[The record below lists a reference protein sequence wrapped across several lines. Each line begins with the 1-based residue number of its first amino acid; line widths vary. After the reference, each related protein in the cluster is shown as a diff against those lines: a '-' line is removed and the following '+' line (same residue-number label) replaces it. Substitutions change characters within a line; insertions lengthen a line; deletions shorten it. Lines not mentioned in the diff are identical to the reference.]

1 MTQYDLD
8 GDNDGLIDKS
18 FTISNR
24 APDLEISKS
33 VLVTVSPAGM
43 LSITVHRY
51 TSSGSAWNGFDLIDA
66 PPDTTPPAAVQ
77 DLAVSGQTSTEVMLA
92 WTAPTDDYE
101 EPVAS
106 YDIRYSTASITE
118 ANWATASEVTGEP
131 VPAVAGQPES
141 FTVTD
146 LSPNTTYYFA
156 VKSTDVA
163 GNVSAVSNIATGTTG
178 LADTTPPAPI
188 ADLGLSLV
196 DANDVT
202 LTWTATGDDGTTGTA
217 TAYEIRYST
226 DPIDAG
232 NWATATVV
240 NNVPTPAVAGT
251 AESTFVDGLTP
262 NSKYYFAV
270 QVADEAP
277 NWSGLSNVVSATTLS
292 PDVTAPSTIHDL
304 SVVPV
309 DSHRVQLTWTAPG
322 DDGETGHAAV
332 YDIRYS
338 TSPIPDEAAFA
349 AASQCTGE
357 PAPQSFG
364 TAEQFI
370 AGNLECNTLYYFAAK
385 AIDNGVPAN
394 VSAMSNVTS
403 TETLD
408 AIYGVSNG
416 FSLDP
421 NPAGPYD
428 DAVPI
433 IGPVSITN
441 INVDQAGIV
450 RKIDRAGP
458 LYTGTIA
465 YDVTVMAA
473 SVHVWLELS
482 TDGGQTWSERRIQT
496 IGDVGTI
503 VPGTGKV
510 AKWLV
515 DGDHGNQCK
524 IRIRVNDQPATYSN
538 LDPDH
543 NKMPRPVPWVH
554 YPLLERMTD
563 IKDYNFTDSEF
574 ELPKVDF
581 LKVLSAGQ
589 VKAGFARVPFF
600 TTTGEALY
608 FMHCCYLESM
618 DGQQRYVILTA
629 DTIYVNTDKWNGY
642 CDQINAAFGIPED
655 NIMILYTHLH
665 NSGNS
670 VPGVEI
676 FPLSVLRMAM
686 NNAEPVEIGWFNKDM
701 GTSYNVNRHLMA
713 SATFAYSPFNNNG
726 GGDLPI
732 LPVLWEYDLTGKIV
746 GALIDGAGYESPVQ
760 RYMDCPLDS
769 YLQMLVF
776 RNVESHEMKGILLK
790 WTGHVGMGDYVGG
803 LPRAVM
809 DCMQERVGSNV
820 EVMYANGA
828 GSHHRQVAATHYDPV
843 LYGSIRT
850 GRDFAQALVD
860 ALPTME
866 FQPLTKMGMVMG
878 YDTFGMPLDQTYRVG
893 IDPDRLGVGLQ
904 AFRFNDI
911 YLSTLPGETPTPQGF
926 YVRARTSDLKH
937 MYTGYGN
944 TYYDYYSWG
953 RWFDISHYERGTTPK
968 RYDSYRMGQEIIR
981 GIDILEQSVDA
992 LHYPGDING
1001 DNCVN
1006 VGDLQSLVIA
1016 WSSSEGD
1023 PKWNPNADCNS
1034 DGYVNVG
1041 DLQALIFHWGDNW
1054 SF

>member
-1 MTQYDLD
+1 MNKFALGWAACIGLVMTSWASAVSVHMDIEDVTSTTAEGYTRLLLTSRYDNAEFITLPDGIQVGWTAPVSGSLTTRTSSTTDNVLAELLKHGPDQSDTLLIKNIPAGRYQLTAYGYDVTWKDKMSQYDLD
-8 GDNDGLIDKS
+8 WNNDGLIDKS

-24 APDLEISKS
+24 SPDLEISKS

-51 TSSGSAWNGFDLIDA
+51 TSSSSAFNGFDLVDA

-77 DLAVSGQTSTEVMLA
+77 DLAVSGQTATQLMLA
-92 WTAPTDDYE
+92 WTAPADDDDGA
-101 EPVAS
+101 VAI
-106 YDIRYSTASITE
+106 YDIRYSTAPITE
-118 ANWATASEVTGEP
+118 ANWTTASEVTDEP
-131 VPAVAGQPES
+131 APAMPGQPETL
-141 FTVTD
+141 TVND
-146 LSPNTTYYFA
+146 LSSNTTYYFA

-163 GNVSAVSNIATGTTG
+163 GNVSVISNIATGTTDP
-178 LADTTPPAPI
+178 ADATPPAPI
-188 ADLGLSLV
+188 ADLSLSLV

-202 LTWTATGDDGTTGTA
+202 LRWTASGDDGTTGTA

-251 AESTFVDGLTP
+251 EESTFVDGLTP
-262 NSKYYFAV
+262 DTKYYFAV
-270 QVADEAP
+270 QVADETP

-309 DSHRVQLTWTAPG
+309 DSHRIELTWTAPG

-370 AGNLECNTLYYFAAK
+370 AGNLECNTLYYFAVK

-403 TETLD
+403 AQTLD
-408 AIYGVSNG
+408 AVYGVSNG

-428 DAVPI
+428 AAVPLV
-433 IGPVSITN
+433 GPVSITN

-465 YDVTVMAA
+465 YDLTAMATR
-473 SVHVWLELS
+473 VHVWLELS

-496 IGDVGTI
+496 LGDVGTI

-524 IRIRVNDQPATYSN
+524 IRIRVNDQPATYSD
-538 LDPDH
+538 LDADH

-563 IKDYNFTDSEF
+563 IKDFDFTDTRF

-600 TTTGEALY
+600 NEGGQGPY

-618 DGQQRYVILTA
+618 DGQQRYVILSA
-629 DTIYVNTDKWNGY
+629 DVVFLNTDKWHRY

-655 NIMILYTHLH
+655 NIMILYTHVH
-665 NSGNS
+665 NSGN
-670 VPGVEI
+670 VLPEMEI
-676 FPLSVLRMAM
+676 FPLSVLQQAI

-701 GTSYNVNRHLMA
+701 GTGYNTDRHLMA
-713 SATFAYSPFNNNG
+713 SATFAHCSFNNNKD
-726 GGDLPI
+726 GDGTTPVLPI
-732 LPVLWEYDLTGKIV
+732 LWEYDLTGKIV
-746 GALIDGAGYESPVQ
+746 GALLDGVNYESPVQ
-760 RYMDCPLDS
+760 R
-769 YLQMLVF
+769 
-776 RNVESHEMKGILLK
+776 LL
-790 WTGHVGMGDYVGG
+790 
-803 LPRAVM
+803 
-809 DCMQERVGSNV
+809 
-820 EVMYANGA
+820 
-828 GSHHRQVAATHYDPV
+828 
-843 LYGSIRT
+843 
-850 GRDFAQALVD
+850 
-860 ALPTME
+860 
-866 FQPLTKMGMVMG
+866 
-878 YDTFGMPLDQTYRVG
+878 
-893 IDPDRLGVGLQ
+893 
-904 AFRFNDI
+904 
-911 YLSTLPGETPTPQGF
+911 
-926 YVRARTSDLKH
+926 
-937 MYTGYGN
+937 
-944 TYYDYYSWG
+944 
-953 RWFDISHYERGTTPK
+953 
-968 RYDSYRMGQEIIR
+968 
-981 GIDILEQSVDA
+981 
-992 LHYPGDING
+992 
-1001 DNCVN
+1001 
-1006 VGDLQSLVIA
+1006 
-1016 WSSSEGD
+1016 
-1023 PKWNPNADCNS
+1023 
-1034 DGYVNVG
+1034 
-1041 DLQALIFHWGDNW
+1041 
-1054 SF
+1054 